1 MKFHVAMVV
10 KLSLER
16 SVEVTLGKSGPGRGN
31 SLLGGCGHLGGVGH
45 V

>member
-16 SVEVTLGKSGPGRGN
+16 SVEVTLVKSREEW
-31 SLLGGCGHLGGVGH
+31 SRQRK
-45 V
+45 